1 MNNSTLVHINQ
12 LPPTI
17 YGRPALLMQRFR
29 HDLTLARLSILR
41 VRFLLHAT
49 ALNSHTSCFHASLR
63 RDRSPECRLCDLSV
77 PEDIFHFIAQ
87 CPALDH
93 VCAMWIPKIYSTP
106 PDPALL
112 VDHVLGISGLDS
124 LDQHSLL
131 RFLADLYSFRY
142 TISSIPP
149 SRRRY
154 SSQTRRLKNLRRR
167 SSPWDQ
173 ENSSQGKSK
182 VIQAIRRAKW
192 SIKSQFCFCNRATIY
207 NYQYFRAIFCFRR
220 L

>member
-1 MNNSTLVHINQ
+1 MSITYAQKQFLG
-12 LPPTI
+12 I
-17 YGRPALLMQRFR
+17 YGIASPRFKWNHR
-29 HDLTLARLSILR
+29 CRNVWHCDTHYIVQIVLHGRNWRSGPLT
-41 VRFLLHAT
+41 
-49 ALNSHTSCFHASLR
+49 
-63 RDRSPECRLCDLSV
+63 
-77 PEDIFHFIAQ
+77 
-87 CPALDH
+87 
-93 VCAMWIPKIYSTP
+93 
-106 PDPALL
+106 
-112 VDHVLGISGLDS
+112 
-124 LDQHSLL
+124 QHSLL

-220 L
+220 LWSVQWVWMEWVSEVSEPEKGNDSACKLL